1 MAAHETSHFTAM
13 APPYTTTFLVPSIH
27 CSTCGSFIESL
38 IHRIDPKALVETSTI
53 SHTVTIRHSRHAS
66 ITKMTRVLGESGYEV
81 YTIATD
87 PEAQATLQ
95 AETATGTADDDF
107 VIGGWFSETAK
118 AWDLV
123 GRFRQKKAKRRH
135 VDNCMECRKK
145 QSSTETSK
153 SNLEPPSDDGLGG
166 PVVVVDSAASAESQT
181 FQATV
186 TVEGMSCSSCVGN
199 ITESLTS
206 QPWVEAA
213 DVALLT
219 RTALVRFYGA
229 EKQQEIV
236 ALIEGAGYDAKIEQV
251 EQLGPTPKAR
261 DTSADVWRAE
271 LSISGMSCSS
281 CVGKITQALEA
292 HSWVKAV
299 DVNLLTSSAMVT
311 FEAKDH
317 LGELISTIG
326 ETGYEAK
333 LSDLVNTSAAE
344 GHDPRRTVQIR
355 VDDMYCEHCPG
366 RVVAALQA
374 MRPPVEI
381 DEAPTISN
389 PIMTVSYTPAAPS
402 FTIRSILSAISEV
415 DEALHPAIYHPPT
428 IEERSR
434 QMHAR
439 SRRRLLYRLLL
450 AIAAAIP
457 GLIIGIIYMALV
469 SKHDPNRMYLMEKL
483 NGVSRA
489 EWALL
494 IVSTPVYFFGADIF
508 HRRTIKE
515 MYAMWK
521 PGSPVPLLRRFYRFG
536 SMDMLVSFATTIAY
550 FASIAELIITA
561 TRQNDMDIPE
571 KMPYFDS
578 VIFLT
583 MFLLAGRMI
592 EAYSK
597 AKTGEAVAKLGDLRP
612 KEALLVTPSEEK
624 GGGSQRA
631 MVPIDSLES
640 GDTVVVVHGGSPPWD
655 GILLDREAEFGEASL
670 TGESRPV
677 MKSTGDEIYS
687 GTVNKGGPI
696 TMRIHGA
703 AGDSLLDRIIQ
714 VVREGQSK
722 RAPIERVADS
732 ITGYFVP
739 FVTLVAIVTWL
750 TWLGLGLSGRLP
762 DDYRDTKVGGW
773 PFWSLQF
780 AIAIFVIACPC
791 GIGLAAPTALFVGG
805 GLAAKHGILAK
816 GGGEAFQEASDIDV
830 IVFDK
835 TGTLT
840 EGGDLKLTDY
850 LFIKEITDKWGE
862 DNLLASLGEIERN
875 SSHPIGK
882 ALVSFCEERGL
893 KGVTPQEVQ
902 EIPGKGMRATFAA
915 NGTSLAMEMLAGNEA
930 LMTDYGVVFDDATIS
945 TLDSWK
951 DQAKSVVLVAA
962 RDLDSGE
969 APMPAAIFSTSDPI
983 RAESRSVI
991 ASLRARGVDVWM
1003 ISGDNAKTAH
1013 AVGAEVAIAP
1023 DHIIAGVLPQQKAD
1037 KVKYLQSSQPKRPK
1051 GRLHFS
1057 GQSKKRAIVAMVG
1070 DGVNDSPALTAADVG
1085 IAIGAGSDV
1094 AISAAEFVLVR
1105 SDLNS
1110 LLTLVELSRA
1120 VFRRVKFNFGWASV
1134 YNLIALPIA
1143 AGVLYP
1149 VKTNGSYTRLDPVW
1163 ASLAMALSSVSVI
1176 CSSLL
1181 LRSSLPLV
1189 GFRNTSKVEA
1199 AAVSKM
1205 SDGGIDLEGVET
1217 KTEAM
1222 GPVGQGAF
1230 N

>member
-1 MAAHETSHFTAM
+1 MSSSNSPAVGPS
-13 APPYTTTFLVPSIH
+13 YITTFLVPSIH
-27 CSTCGSFIESL
+27 CSTCVSFIETL
-38 IHRIDPKALVETSTI
+38 IHRIDPKALVETSTT
-53 SHTVTIRHSRHAS
+53 SHTVTVRHSRHAS
-66 ITKMTRVLGESGYEV
+66 IARMTKVLGEFGYEV
-81 YTIATD
+81 HTIAAD
-87 PEAQATLQ
+87 PEVQATIQ
-95 AETATGTADDDF
+95 SNIGTGTADDDF
-107 VIGGWFSETAK
+107 AIGGWFSETAK
-118 AWDLV
+118 PWNLV
-123 GRFRQKKAKRRH
+123 GRFRQKKAKQRH
-135 VDNCMECRKK
+135 IDNCTECRKK
-145 QSSTETSK
+145 QSSTRSSK
-153 SNLEPPSDDGLGG
+153 SNLGPLEDGLSG
-166 PVVVVDSAASAESQT
+166 PLTVVNSVSSAAYQT

-186 TVEGMSCSSCVGN
+186 TIEGMSCSACVGK

-219 RTALVRFYGA
+219 RTALVRFYGVDNQ
-229 EKQQEIV
+229 EKIV
-236 ALIEGAGYDAKIEQV
+236 KLIRGAGYDATIEQV
-251 EQLGPTPKAR
+251 EKLGPSPKVR
-261 DTSADVWRAE
+261 DMSDDIWRAE
-271 LSISGMSCSS
+271 LSIRGMSCSS
-281 CVGKITQALEA
+281 CVGNITQAVEA
-292 HSWVKAV
+292 HSWLKTV

-311 FEAKDH
+311 FEDKSH
-317 LGELISTIG
+317 LGELISTIA
-326 ETGYEAK
+326 EAGYDAK
-333 LSDLVNTSAAE
+333 LNDLVNTSAAE
-344 GHDPRRTVQIR
+344 THDSRQTVQIR
-355 VDDMYCEHCPG
+355 VDDMYCEHCPD
-366 RVVAALQA
+366 RVVVSLQGIES
-374 MRPPVEI
+374 PVEI
-381 DEAPTISN
+381 DEAPTIAN
-389 PIMTVSYTPAAPS
+389 PIMTVSYTPEAPS
-402 FTIRSILSAISEV
+402 FTIRSILAAITQA
-415 DEALHPAIYHPPT
+415 DGALRPTIYHPPT

-439 SRRRLLYRLLL
+439 SRKRLLYRLLL
-450 AIAAAIP
+450 AVAAAIP
-457 GLIIGIIYMALV
+457 GLIIGIVYMNLV
-469 SKHDPNRMYLMEKL
+469 SKDDPNRMYLMEKL

-494 IVSTPVYFFGADIF
+494 VISTPVYFFGADIF

-515 MYAMWK
+515 IYAMWK

-550 FASIAELIITA
+550 FASIAELIIA
-561 TRQNDMDIPE
+561 ASRKNDVAMPE
-571 KMPYFDS
+571 KMPYFDA

-597 AKTGEAVAKLGDLRP
+597 AKTGEAVTKLGDLRP
-612 KEALLVTPSEEK
+612 KEALLIMPSEDK
-624 GGGSQRA
+624 DGGNQSTK
-631 MVPIDSLES
+631 VPIDTLES
-640 GDTVVVVHGGSPPWD
+640 GDSVVVMHGGSPPWD
-655 GILLDREAEFGEASL
+655 GILLDKEAEFAEASL

-677 MKSTGDEIYS
+677 MKLTGDEIYS
-687 GTVNKGGPI
+687 GTVNKGGPVTI
-696 TMRIHGA
+696 RIHGA
-703 AGDSLLDRIIQ
+703 RGDSLLDRIIR

-750 TWLGLGLSGRLP
+750 IWLGLGISGRLP
-762 DDYRDTKVGGW
+762 EDYKDTKVGGW
-773 PFWSLQF
+773 PFWSLKF

-830 IVFDK
+830 IMFDK

-850 LFIKEITDKWGE
+850 VLVKESTERWGE
-862 DNLLASLGEIERN
+862 ETLLANLGEMERN

-893 KGVTPQEVQ
+893 NGVAPQEVL
-902 EIPGKGMRATFAA
+902 EIPGKGMRATFAPT
-915 NGTSLAMEMLAGNEA
+915 GTSPAMEMLAGNEA
-930 LMTDYGVVFDDATIS
+930 LMTDYEVHFDETTLS

-951 DQAKSVVLVAA
+951 EQAKSVVLTAV
-962 RDLDSGE
+962 RDLDSE
-969 APMPAAIFSTSDPI
+969 KPPMPAAIFSTSDPV

-991 ASLRARGVDVWM
+991 ASLRARGVDIWM
-1003 ISGDNAKTAH
+1003 ISGDNPKTAR
-1013 AVGAEVAIAP
+1013 AVGAEVFIAP
-1023 DHIIAGVLPQQKAD
+1023 DRIIAGVLPEQKAD
-1037 KVKYLQSSQPKRPK
+1037 KVKYLQGSQPKRPK
-1051 GRLHFS
+1051 GRFS
-1057 GQSKKRAIVAMVG
+1057 FGGQSKKRAIVAMVG

-1120 VFRRVKFNFGWASV
+1120 VFRRVKFNFAWASV

-1181 LRSSLPLV
+1181 LRTSLPLM
-1189 GFRNTSKVEA
+1189 GFRNTVIISKELA
-1199 AAVSKM
+1199 
-1205 SDGGIDLEGVET
+1205 I
-1217 KTEAM
+1217 
-1222 GPVGQGAF
+1222 VG
-1230 N
+1230 